1 MDEKILEFTVFC
13 IDSLAEY
20 LNKDTKEVYYKN
32 YLIVGIVTIGR
43 RF

>member
-1 MDEKILEFTVFC
+1 MLDSSRATVF
-13 IDSLAEY
+13 
-20 LNKDTKEVYYKN
+20 LNDKDTKEVYYKN

>member
-20 LNKDTKEVYYKN
+20 LNKDTKEVYN
-32 YLIVGIVTIGR
+32 LILIKILFNV
-43 RF
+43 F